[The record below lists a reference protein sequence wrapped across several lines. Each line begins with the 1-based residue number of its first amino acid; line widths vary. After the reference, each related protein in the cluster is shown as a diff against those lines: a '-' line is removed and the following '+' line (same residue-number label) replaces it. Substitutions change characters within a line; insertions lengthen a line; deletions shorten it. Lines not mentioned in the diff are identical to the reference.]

1 MKQLIAFGL
10 VILTLVYIIHS
21 KNTTISQLQS
31 NRPSIDSITK
41 VCDSLQMEIL
51 SKDIEVGRYEII
63 FDRAESEMSTEC
75 KTELENIKHTVE

>member
-10 VILTLVYIIHS
+10 VILALVYVINS
-21 KNTTISQLQS
+21 KNKTINQLQS
-31 NRPSIDSITK
+31 KRPSIDSLTK

-63 FDRAESEMSTEC
+63 FDRAEGEMSFEC
-75 KTELENIKHTVE
+75 KTELEAIKHTVE